1 MRFDR
6 ERLTRATTVLASVV
20 GAGYLAWRAG
30 WTLNPDAW
38 AFSVLLWGAEAF
50 GWLSAVL
57 FFFTVWKVEH
67 PEPPSPPEGLRVDVL
82 VPTKGEP
89 LWVLRRTLLAAQR
102 IRYPHRTLVL
112 DDGNRPEVR
121 ELAAAL
127 GCAYHAR
134 STHEHAKA
142 GNLNFGLRHS
152 DAEFVA
158 VLDADHVPM
167 PEFLDRVLGYF
178 RDPRV
183 AFVQTPQDFYNLES
197 YQHWVEPE
205 TGRAWH
211 EQALFF
217 RVIQPGKNHWN
228 AAFYCGSPAV
238 LRRAALDDVGG
249 FATETVTED
258 LHTSIRMHARGWKSV
273 YHSEALAYGLA
284 PSTVAPYRTQRLRW
298 GRGAMQVLRLDN
310 PLWRPGLSLAQRL
323 TYLASMMTW
332 FEGWQKAV
340 LYLAPPVFF
349 ATGQLPVRA
358 VDWVFLVAFV
368 AYHTLSNLAFKLA
381 SRGYGLVLLTE
392 HYNMARFATYVRATL
407 SLFTGRASFHV
418 TSKASK
424 GERPPLAA
432 VLPQVGVLLANL
444 MAAAG
449 CVARVAAAGDL
460 AAAYAVNAVW
470 AAWHSYLAA
479 WAVAVAYR
487 KRDRRAVQRLRAH
500 LPVRV
505 RWDGDREAVGLLR
518 DVHEEGAGLELSG
531 HERAPSPGTTVHLS
545 LPAGWPHAELVL
557 EGRAVAVRTRGP
569 KVEVGVRLVPPSPEA
584 SDTFFSLV
592 LFGAQRR
599 LLERV
604 ARPLDP
610 LGSPENRRR
619 TGSRRVAPAPV
630 RVTWQGAAVWGLV
643 EDVSDAGA
651 RLLVPAGPA
660 EGSEVVVL
668 ERGEDTVL
676 SGAVVWKKA
685 LPFGDGEVFWVGVR
699 AGRAVAAEP
708 GHGEP
713 AAARA

>member
-1 MRFDR
+1 MV
-6 ERLTRATTVLASVV
+6 AASLV

-38 AFSVLLWGAEAF
+38 AFSVLLWAAEAF

-67 PEPPSPPEGLRVDVL
+67 PEPPPAPRGLRVDVL

-121 ELAAAL
+121 ELAATL
-127 GCAYHAR
+127 GCAYLAR
-134 STHEHAKA
+134 PTHEHAKA

-152 DAEFVA
+152 GAEFVA

-167 PEFLDRVLGYF
+167 PEFLDRLLGYF

-183 AFVQTPQDFYNLES
+183 AFVQTPQDFYNVES
-197 YQHWVEPE
+197 YQHWVQPD

-258 LHTSIRMHARGWKSV
+258 LHTSIRMHGRGWKSV
-273 YHSEALAYGLA
+273 YHSEAVAYGLA

-323 TYLASMMTW
+323 TYLASMITW

-358 VDWVFLVAFV
+358 VDWTFLVTFV
-368 AYHTLSNLAFKLA
+368 AYHALSNLAFKLA
-381 SRGYGLVLLTE
+381 SRGYGMVLLTE
-392 HYNMARFATYVRATL
+392 HYNMARFATYMRATL
-407 SLFTGRASFHV
+407 NLFTGRASFHV
-418 TSKASK
+418 TPK
-424 GERPPLAA
+424 GSDRGGPPLAA
-432 VLPQVGVLLANL
+432 ILPQLGVLVANL
-444 MAAAG
+444 LASAG
-449 CVARVAAAGDL
+449 CVARLPAAGDL
-460 AAAYAVNAVW
+460 AAAYAVNAAW
-470 AAWHSYLAA
+470 ATWHSYLAT

-487 KRDRRAVQRLRAH
+487 KRDRRALQRLRAY

-505 RWDGDREAVGLLR
+505 RWDGHREVVGLLR

-531 HERAPSPGTTVHLS
+531 HERAPSLGTAVQLS
-545 LPAGWPHAELVL
+545 LPAGWPHADLVL
-557 EGRAVAVRTRGP
+557 EGRVVAVRTRGP
-569 KVEVGVRLVPPSPEA
+569 KVEVGVRLVAPSPEA
-584 SDTFFSLV
+584 SDTFLSLV

-599 LLERV
+599 LLER
-604 ARPLDP
+604 AAGPLDP
-610 LGSPENRRR
+610 LGSPQNRRR
-619 TGSRRVAPAPV
+619 AGRRQVAPTPV
-630 RVTWQGAAVWGLV
+630 RVTWQDAAVWGLV
-643 EDVSDAGA
+643 EDVSAAGA

-660 EGSEVVVL
+660 EGTEVVVL
-668 ERGEDTVL
+668 ERGEETVL
-676 SGAVVWKKA
+676 SGVVVWKRA
-685 LPFGDGEVFWVGVR
+685 MPFGDGEVFWVGLR

-708 GHGEP
+708 GHEEP